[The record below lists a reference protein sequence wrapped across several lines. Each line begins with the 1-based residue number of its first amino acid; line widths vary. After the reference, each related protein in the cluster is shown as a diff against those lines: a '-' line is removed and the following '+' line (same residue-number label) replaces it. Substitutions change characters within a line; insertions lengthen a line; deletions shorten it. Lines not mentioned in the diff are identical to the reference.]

1 MAYYLDTS
9 ACIKLV
15 IAESE
20 STAMRRWTR
29 AHSDSL
35 FSSELL
41 RVEALRTARQISPA
55 AIVAVETIVDSRPLV
70 GLDAEV
76 CARAATLE
84 PLLLRSLDA
93 LHLAAAMTY
102 DDELQGIV
110 TYDDR
115 LAEAA
120 ERHHVAVLAPS

>member
-29 AHSDSL
+29 THSDAM

-41 RVEALRTARQISPA
+41 RVEAVRTARQISPA
-55 AIVAVETIVDSRPLV
+55 AVVAIGAIVDSLPLV

-102 DDELQGIV
+102 DDELEGIV

-120 ERHHVAVLAPS
+120 ARHRVAVLAPS